1 MLSLQPGRRPK
12 ETQANSS
19 LRQHEE
25 EVSVRLQETSAASRG
40 VCTRRSLRTPSAKL
54 PQGRPDTTQQARGA
68 GLVADTCE
76 ERRDERVVALQQA
89 SFEESRDQAAWVGV
103 PYMFNTLRDTE

>member
-1 MLSLQPGRRPK
+1 MKKKYRYDYRK
-12 ETQANSS
+12 R
-19 LRQHEE
+19 LRH
-25 EVSVRLQETSAASRG
+25 QEAF
-40 VCTRRSLRTPSAKL
+40 
-54 PQGRPDTTQQARGA
+54 ARGA